1 MLKLSEFCSS
11 DESFNINGRIRVGSV
26 FQVRYGKPSPY
37 PSIVVFLKLKALASQ
52 TREPFEWL

>member
-26 FQVRYGKPSPY
+26 FQVRYGKPY
-37 PSIVVFLKLKALASQ
+37 PSIVVFFKLKALASQ